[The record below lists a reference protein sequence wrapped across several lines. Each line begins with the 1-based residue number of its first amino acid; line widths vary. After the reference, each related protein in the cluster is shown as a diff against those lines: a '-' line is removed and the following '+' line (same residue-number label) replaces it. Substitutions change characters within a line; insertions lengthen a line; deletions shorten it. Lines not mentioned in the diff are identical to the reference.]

1 MILDHSITQSLH
13 NKGVPPIGTLYLNTQ
28 SMAKKLTKKRKA
40 VEGKVDPDKLYSLS
54 EAMTLVKEVNT
65 TKFNASVDVHV
76 RLGVDPRKA
85 DQALRGTVSL
95 PHGTGKTKRVLVFCM
110 PDKVEEAK
118 AAGADYVGLEDY
130 IQKVS
135 EGWMDIDVIIA
146 TPNVMAQLG
155 KVARILG
162 PRGLMPNPKTGTVTN
177 DITNAVSEVKKG
189 KIAFRVDK
197 FGIIHASIG
206 RVSFTPEQLADNAHE
221 LVSTLVKM
229 KPSSSKGIYMR
240 TVSVA
245 STMSPGIAVD
255 PKSIKV

>member
-1 MILDHSITQSLH
+1 
-13 NKGVPPIGTLYLNTQ
+13 
-28 SMAKKLTKKRKA
+28 MAIKLTKRRKA
-40 VEGKVDPDKLYSLS
+40 VEGKVDPDKLYVLGD
-54 EAMTLVKEVNT
+54 AMSLVKEVNT
-65 TKFNASVDVHV
+65 TKFDASVDLHV

-95 PHGTGKTKRVLVFCM
+95 PHGTGKTKRVLVFCT
-110 PDKVEEAK
+110 PDRVEEAK
-118 AAGADYVGLEDY
+118 AAGADHVGLDDY
-130 IQKVS
+130 IQKVT

-162 PRGLMPNPKTGTVTN
+162 PRGLMPNPKTGTVTV
-177 DITNAVSEVKKG
+177 DIASAVSEVKKG

-197 FGIIHASIG
+197 FGIVHASIG
-206 RVSFTPEQLADNAHE
+206 RVSFSPKQLSENAHE
-221 LVSTLVKM
+221 LVSTLQKM
-229 KPSSSKGIYMR
+229 KPSSAKGIYMK
-240 TVSVA
+240 TISVA